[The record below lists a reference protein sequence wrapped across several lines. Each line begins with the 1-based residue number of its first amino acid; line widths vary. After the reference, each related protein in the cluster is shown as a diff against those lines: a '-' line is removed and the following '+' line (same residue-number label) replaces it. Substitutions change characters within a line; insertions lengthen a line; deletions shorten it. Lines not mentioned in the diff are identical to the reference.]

1 MFRQPSKSVLIMF
14 LFDTAVFIA
23 LSLLWCYKCCLPE
36 NFGAAAVFLTVA
48 AGIFSLYLKEN
59 YKVREF
65 NITGKNTYL
74 LLEGVIFAHI
84 PAAFLLVFT
93 APLKAAVLFII
104 LNILSIFLILRL
116 YRILFHIYLF
126 KIKKEK
132 KVLIIGSGAGAKLI
146 AEEIADKRALKMKTA
161 GFIKERGSENTGN
174 SGFCAPVYE
183 DIGSLN
189 KIIADNDID
198 IVIIAAEDTLD
209 EASLSKIVF
218 NMPDNIDVYNMP
230 EFYELITGRFYIS
243 RFTINRLFYDYM
255 NRRSFFYDFFKRA
268 FDIISALIILTVTF
282 PVLLYIGIR
291 VKLTDKG
298 SALYTQNRIGR
309 GGKVFKAYKLRTM
322 YANDYKPE
330 NGVINADTSGIN
342 DDRVIP
348 FCRFVRK
355 ARLDEI
361 PQMINILKGDISITG
376 PRCEWEDLVKI
387 YEKEVPY
394 YRCRE
399 WVNTGWT
406 GWAQINQGHCVMQD
420 DIFEKLQ
427 YDLYYL
433 KRRNILWEIC
443 ILIKAVFLA
452 LGGRHD

>member
-1 MFRQPSKSVLIMF
+1 MLKQPSKSVLIMF

-23 LSLLWCYKCCLPE
+23 SSLLWCYKFCLFN
-36 NFGAAAVFLTVA
+36 NFGAAAVLLTAA
-48 AGIFSLYLKEN
+48 AGIFSLYLKDN
-59 YKVREF
+59 YKIREF

-93 APLKAAVLFII
+93 APLKPAVLFII

-116 YRILFHIYLF
+116 YRILFHVYLF

-132 KVLIIGSGAGAKLI
+132 KVLIIGSGGGAKLI
-146 AEEIADKRALKMKTA
+146 AEEIAAKKALKMKTA
-161 GFIKERGSENTGN
+161 GFIKTPDTASLEPDN
-174 SGFCAPVYE
+174 AAVYE
-183 DIGSLN
+183 NLEDIN

-243 RFTINRLFYDYM
+243 RLTINRLFYDYM

-330 NGVINADTSGIN
+330 NGAINEDTSGIN

-355 ARLDEI
+355 ARLDEV

-394 YRCRE
+394 YKCRE
-399 WVNTGWT
+399 WINTGWT
-406 GWAQINQGHCVMQD
+406 GWAQINQGHCVMKD
-420 DIFEKLQ
+420 DIAEKLQ
-427 YDLYYL
+427 YDLYYIR
-433 KRRNILWEIC
+433 RRNILWDIC